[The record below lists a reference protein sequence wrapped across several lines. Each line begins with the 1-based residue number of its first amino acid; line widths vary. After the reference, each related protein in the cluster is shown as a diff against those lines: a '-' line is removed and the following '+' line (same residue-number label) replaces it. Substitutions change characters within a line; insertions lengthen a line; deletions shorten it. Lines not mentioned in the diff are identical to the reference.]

1 MSKHFISY
9 SSADALEF
17 TLKLANALVIGP
29 PAFPVWLDKRELRP
43 GDDWDSQIVEA
54 IRQCESLIFV
64 MSRDSVEDGSVCKEE
79 WTRAFRYKKPV
90 TPILLH
96 RDAEMPFRF
105 GSRQFIDFTDDFSVG
120 LAQLQNHLG
129 WLSSPAGQLQTLK
142 DRRADAVRDERR
154 ASDLHDRQ
162 RIADEMAL
170 LTQQIAGL
178 EEAIAHPQAA
188 AQAVQR
194 RIETGLERERQPEE
208 PPSRG
213 QSVKF
218 INPPPGSAP
227 NYFQNRHLETRLLVE
242 HLKDANK
249 RLLTVVGRGGVGKT
263 AMVCRLLKG
272 VEAGRLPDDLSQA
285 LGELAVDGLIYLS
298 QNATRTITAANLYA
312 DLCKL
317 LPAETAQRMQAL
329 YRDAQTPTQ
338 AKVKTLLAHFAQRR
352 VIVLLDNLEDLI
364 DPASRRLTNEELHDF
379 LLALLGA
386 PVHGVTLLCTTHVA
400 PQELALVQPQLQA
413 TLSLDDGLE
422 SPYAE
427 NILVEMDRDGKLGL
441 RDAPAGLL
449 RTARQR
455 TRGYPRALEALVAI
469 LSSDRSTSLAEL
481 LGDTRALLPE
491 HVVETLV
498 GEAYSRLDRSAQMAM
513 QALALYARP
522 VTAAAV
528 DYLLQP
534 YLAALDAAATLNRL
548 VNMHFVRKEGDRYYL
563 HPVDRAY
570 ALERVAEGTP
580 GDGAEAAANEAAE
593 DATHPPYTRYA
604 LWHRGADYFKQAQL
618 PRSQWKSL
626 ADLAPQLAEFDLRCA
641 AQEYSTAADLLF
653 TIDFDY
659 LLLWGHARL
668 LVELHRRLIGQLSD
682 PTQKSVSLGNLGLAY
697 GDLGQMEQAI
707 DHTQQALA
715 ISRETGDRRG
725 EGIDLG
731 NLGVAYGDL
740 GQIEQAIDHNQQA
753 LAIARETG
761 DRRGEGIDLGN
772 LGIVY
777 ANLGQMEQAID
788 HTQQALAIARET
800 GDRRNE
806 GTLLGNLGGTYSFL
820 GQVEQA
826 IDHYQQALAI
836 ARETGDRASEANQLG
851 NLGIAY
857 SELGQAEQAID
868 HTQQALAIFKEIGY
882 QYGESLAYVNLGDIR
897 FTQSRL
903 SEACVLY
910 ERAHQIADDIQN
922 RQVQSESTYGLA
934 LAQLAAGNLAAAAQ
948 AIAVARQHDYVPM
961 NAAVLAL
968 QGVIHLR
975 TEQTTAAQEAF
986 AAAVAQANGL
996 LAQTPQFY
1004 SALDTLGLAQ
1014 AGLALCGGNPA
1025 ARIGEAIAAY
1035 RAARAITRAPG
1046 IVQRSLRLFDE
1057 LAVADSAGVLAGVRG
1072 AVAGEDSL

>member
-441 RDAPAGLL
+441 RDAPDDLL
-449 RTARQR
+449 QTARQR

-534 YLAALDAAATLNRL
+534 HLAALDAAATLNRL

-618 PRSQWKSL
+618 PRSQWKTL
-626 ADLAPQLAEFDLRCA
+626 ADLSPQLAEFDLRCA

-653 TIDFDY
+653 TIDYDY

-682 PTQKSVSLGNLGLAY
+682 PAQKRVNLGYLGLAY

-707 DHTQQALA
+707 DHHQQALA
-715 ISRETGDRRG
+715 ISRETGSRRD
-725 EGIDLG
+725 EGADLG
-731 NLGVAYGDL
+731 SLGNAYYLL
-740 GQIEQAIDHNQQA
+740 GQ
-753 LAIARETG
+753 T
-761 DRRGEGIDLGN
+761 
-772 LGIVY
+772 
-777 ANLGQMEQAID
+777 
-788 HTQQALAIARET
+788 
-800 GDRRNE
+800 
-806 GTLLGNLGGTYSFL
+806 
-820 GQVEQA
+820 EQA

-836 ARETGDRASEANQLG
+836 AREIGYRLGEGNHLG
-851 NLGIAY
+851 NLGNAYRFLGEVERAIDHYQQALAIAREIGDRNGEGNHLGNLGSAYY
-857 SELGQAEQAID
+857 SLGQMEQAID
-868 HTQQALAIFKEIGY
+868 HHQQALAIDKDIGY
-882 QYGESLAYVNLGDIR
+882 QYGESLDYISLGEIR
-897 FTQSRL
+897 VAQSRL
-903 SEACVLY
+903 SEAISLY
-910 ERAHQIADDIQN
+910 GEAIRIADEIQN
-922 RQVQSESTYGLA
+922 RQAQSESTYGLA

-948 AIAVARQHDYVPM
+948 AIAVARQHDYVTN

-975 TEQTTAAQEAF
+975 TGQTTAAQEAF

-996 LAQTPQFY
+996 LAQTPQLY
-1004 SALDTLGLAQ
+1004 EALDTLGLAQ

-1025 ARIGEAIAAY
+1025 AHVGEAIAAY
-1035 RAARAITRAPG
+1035 RAARAVTSAPG
-1046 IVQRSLRLFDE
+1046 IVQWALRLFDE
-1057 LAVADSAGVLAGVRG
+1057 LAVADSAGVLAGVRE